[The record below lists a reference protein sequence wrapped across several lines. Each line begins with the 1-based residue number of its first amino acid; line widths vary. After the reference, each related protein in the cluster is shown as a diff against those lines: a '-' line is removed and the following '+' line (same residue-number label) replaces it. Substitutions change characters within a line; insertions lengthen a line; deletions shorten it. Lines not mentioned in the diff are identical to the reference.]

1 MTDKQMVT
9 EATWAEFREKGLLWW
24 INRILQT
31 FGWAIVCEVDQ
42 ESGGV
47 LRTYPARVRF
57 RGFDE
62 GTESDGFIKVTHYLA
77 SVVDELE
84 EEVDA

>member
-9 EATWAEFREKGLLWW
+9 EATWAEFRENGLLWW
-24 INRILQT
+24 INRILLT
-31 FGWAIVCEVDQ
+31 FGLAIVCEID
-42 ESGGV
+42 EETGAFI
-47 LRTYPARVRF
+47 RAYPARVRF
-57 RGFDE
+57 RCFDE
-62 GTESDGFIKVTHYLA
+62 VAESDGFTKVTHYLA